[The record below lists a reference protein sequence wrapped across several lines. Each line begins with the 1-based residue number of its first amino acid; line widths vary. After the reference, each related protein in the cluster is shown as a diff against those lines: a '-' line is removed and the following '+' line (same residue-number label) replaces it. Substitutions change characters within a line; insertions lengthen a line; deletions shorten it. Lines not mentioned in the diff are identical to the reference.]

1 MKTLEIDVLN
11 WTLSAI
17 TAVFLL
23 GVLTHFASRLW
34 WAG

>member
-17 TAVFLL
+17 TAAFLL
-23 GVLTHFASRLW
+23 GALTHFTSQMW
-34 WAG
+34 